1 VFRDEGF
8 WTATIIGTGIFYVSA
23 GLGHVYELLVHGDTA
38 AFNAGAVMYL
48 DLFYPFLLAALLML
62 YHKGKAAEQGAL
74 S

>member
-1 VFRDEGF
+1 
-8 WTATIIGTGIFYVSA
+8 
-23 GLGHVYELLVHGDTA
+23 
-38 AFNAGAVMYL
+38 MYL